1 MTRSPG
7 CTIATHTNQKV
18 GWRFS
23 NTTCKCRLQ
32 VLFVPSSCKFMFVDP
47 KLQFVSKY
55 FTSTCK
61 SAGSWSNLA
70 SKLKGSHT
78 CLSVVPIIFPFLV
91 NFWLRQELKESQS
104 TSVHSFGSSWS
115 RAVNLHHSSSD
126 LQANLNVH

>member
-1 MTRSPG
+1 M
-7 CTIATHTNQKV
+7 
-18 GWRFS
+18 
-23 NTTCKCRLQ
+23 
-32 VLFVPSSCKFMFVDP
+32 LFEPSSCKFMFVDP

-104 TSVHSFGSSWS
+104 LCVRPVQVCLEQSIFLGQRAIGELSEQSESNQKTLRAFSELSASS
-115 RAVNLHHSSSD
+115 
-126 LQANLNVH
+126 